1 MLDGSWH
8 HLNKFIA
15 ELMRIGY
22 DGPLCIEVE
31 DDTFGKTLE
40 GRMKAIK
47 VARNVLAP
55 FFG

>member
-1 MLDGSWH
+1 M
-8 HLNKFIA
+8 A

-31 DDTFGKTLE
+31 DDTFDKTLE

-47 VARNVLAP
+47 VAQNVLAP

>member
-1 MLDGSWH
+1 MG
-8 HLNKFIA
+8 

-22 DGPLCIEVE
+22 DGPLCLEVE

-40 GRMKAIK
+40 GRMKAVK

-55 FFG
+55 FFA